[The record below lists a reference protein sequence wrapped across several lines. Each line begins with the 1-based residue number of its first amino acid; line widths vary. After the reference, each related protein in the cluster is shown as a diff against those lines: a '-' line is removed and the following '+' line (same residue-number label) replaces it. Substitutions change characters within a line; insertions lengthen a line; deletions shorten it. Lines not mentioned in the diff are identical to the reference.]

1 VVEDRVRGPA
11 QSPEKTHERAMPPP
25 PLREPRAVPW
35 AWRSGPTGR
44 VPMGVDSKRKSVS
57 PLPRDRLRAT
67 EIAPSRGRGG
77 GGGTTSCRDLGCA
90 SLAARRAKPGVRRF
104 RRLPMRSE
112 PALNPNNHA
121 PEQFDCQT
129 TSSSPGRD
137 RVSADRACRARSV
150 SPVAK
155 PWVPVRAIGRGPVG
169 AVHRGRAEDVFA
181 RWAKANHAGV
191 VDGDGIGE
199 RPLQGRGVFGDGN
212 PGLCPGLG
220 EAALQAACRWMS
232 IRKGKASPLSRETG
246 CEQQRSLNRGGG
258 AGVGEQRVVVISVA
272 GRSP

>member
-1 VVEDRVRGPA
+1 
-11 QSPEKTHERAMPPP
+11 
-25 PLREPRAVPW
+25 
-35 AWRSGPTGR
+35 
-44 VPMGVDSKRKSVS
+44 
-57 PLPRDRLRAT
+57 
-67 EIAPSRGRGG
+67 
-77 GGGTTSCRDLGCA
+77 
-90 SLAARRAKPGVRRF
+90 
-104 RRLPMRSE
+104 MRSE

-121 PEQFDCQT
+121 PAQIDCQT
-129 TSSSPGRD
+129 ISSSPRRY

-155 PWVPVRAIGRGPVG
+155 PWVSGRAIDRGPVG

-191 VDGDGIGE
+191 VEGDGIGE
-199 RPLQGRGVFGDGN
+199 RPLQGRGVFGDAN

-220 EAALQAACRWMS
+220 EAALQAACRWVS
-232 IRKGKASPLSRETG
+232 IRNGKASPLSRETG

-272 GRSP
+272 GRSPRGARNLEYGASAVFPCGQNPPSIQTITLPHKSTVKPSAAAPGDIESPRTEPVGLVQSAQWRSPGFRAAQ